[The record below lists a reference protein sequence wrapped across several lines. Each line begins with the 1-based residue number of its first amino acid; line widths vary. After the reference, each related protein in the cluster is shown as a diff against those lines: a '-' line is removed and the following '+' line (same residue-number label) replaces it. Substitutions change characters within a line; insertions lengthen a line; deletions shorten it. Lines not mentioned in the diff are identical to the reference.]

1 MNKKFKFFTISLLL
15 LLLFL
20 FPSCVNEGDK
30 SQTIRSSAFST
41 TSASAKVSQTSQTQA
56 STAGESEENKSS
68 AAVTESVTKKAV
80 VQYSSQISKTTA
92 TSKTETATEDE
103 DFKNS
108 VKGFFNRFFNK
119 DKENETTTTHPS
131 TTPADDYSV
140 FDHTAFIGNSRIDS
154 LKDYGL
160 LPKADYYSKVG
171 LNIRNV
177 YDEPVFHGKTA
188 LQGLKTGSYDTVI
201 LVFGD
206 NECAWPYTDVF
217 IKEYSEFIDKV
228 SAAQPHAKIYLQ
240 SVLPISKTASDSN
253 KDEMNMQLI
262 KAINVKIKKL
272 AADKGV
278 GYFGTP
284 TGLTDAGG
292 YLKADAASDGIHFGK
307 KYCRLWIDYMKKYL
321 EG

>member
-1 MNKKFKFFTISLLL
+1 MNKKFKFFTVSLLL
-15 LLLFL
+15 SLLIIL
-20 FPSCVNEGDK
+20 PSCADK
-30 SQTIRSSAFST
+30 GSKKQEIQSSS
-41 TSASAKVSQTSQTQA
+41 TSAASNIVSQTSQTEN
-56 STAGESEENKSS
+56 STAGELEESITS
-68 AAVTESVTKKAV
+68 ATVTETAEKKPVTES
-80 VQYSSQISKTTA
+80 SRQISQTTA
-92 TSKTETATEDE
+92 SSNTDTTKIDDEKITE
-103 DFKNS
+103 S
-108 VKGFFNRFFNK
+108 GFFGRLIKK
-119 DKENETTTTHPS
+119 DKKKEKETTTAHPS

-140 FDHTAFIGNSRIDS
+140 FDHTAFIGNSRIDTF
-154 LKDYGL
+154 KDYGL
-160 LPKADYYSKVG
+160 LPNADYYSKVG

-177 YDEPVFHGKTA
+177 YDESVFHGKTA